1 MPKESVDEALIS
13 DIFSGSGSAMP
24 SPFSSALEYVER
36 HLVALSNDQ
45 AQALS
50 YLEVL
55 GGKEKRYDSII
66 QAVLRYRSLTGDVDA
81 VIRAIEAIA
90 LYNKF
95 AGITASVSRQKSV

>member
-1 MPKESVDEALIS
+1 MSRENVDENLLQ
-13 DIFSGSGSAMP
+13 DIFSGSGATLP

-55 GGKEKRYDSII
+55 GGREKRYQGII
-66 QAVLRYRSLTGDVDA
+66 DAVLRYRSLTGDVDQ